1 MAQLGCHQY
10 CQSAGGYGGGAG
22 PSGAAA
28 VSYESHG
35 EQLIALANNRAVWAF
50 KAGGMIGPR
59 PAPVP
64 PPTTREWGGRVAD
77 TRAIELGNVLTFNIA
92 AANRKIDWQNDYD
105 VNPSRA
111 HVKAGASVTW
121 TNTSGNNH
129 TVTGG
134 TPEQPSNKFN
144 RALEPK
150 ATFTVKFDDAGTFA
164 YFCSIHMTMRG
175 TVVVR

>member
-1 MAQLGCHQY
+1 VRTARRLATALLLFLFVAC
-10 CQSAGGYGGGAG
+10 
-22 PSGAAA
+22 SGSPTAPASAAA
-28 VSYESHG
+28 SAVSITSAFAFEP
-35 EQLIALANNRAVWAF
+35 AAVT
-50 KAGGMIGPR
+50 I
-59 PAPVP
+59 
-64 PPTTREWGGRVAD
+64 
-77 TRAIELGNVLTFNIA
+77 
-92 AANRKIDWQNDYD
+92 
-105 VNPSRA
+105 SR
-111 HVKAGASVTW
+111 GASVTW

-129 TVTGG
+129 TVTSG

>member
-1 MAQLGCHQY
+1 VRTARRLATALLLFLFVAC
-10 CQSAGGYGGGAG
+10 
-22 PSGAAA
+22 SGSPAAPASAAA
-28 VSYESHG
+28 SAVSITSAFAFEP
-35 EQLIALANNRAVWAF
+35 AAVT
-50 KAGGMIGPR
+50 I
-59 PAPVP
+59 
-64 PPTTREWGGRVAD
+64 
-77 TRAIELGNVLTFNIA
+77 
-92 AANRKIDWQNDYD
+92 
-105 VNPSRA
+105 SR
-111 HVKAGASVTW
+111 GASVTW

>member
-1 MAQLGCHQY
+1 VRTARRLATALLLFLFVACSG
-10 CQSAGGYGGGAG
+10 SPTPPAT
-22 PSGAAA
+22 GAASAAASA
-28 VSYESHG
+28 VSITSAFAFEP
-35 EQLIALANNRAVWAF
+35 AAVT
-50 KAGGMIGPR
+50 I
-59 PAPVP
+59 
-64 PPTTREWGGRVAD
+64 
-77 TRAIELGNVLTFNIA
+77 
-92 AANRKIDWQNDYD
+92 
-105 VNPSRA
+105 SR
-111 HVKAGASVTW
+111 GASVTW